1 MLTGFNGLPVVTE
14 MRITTGS
21 TASNVSTIY
30 GLLNAGDDVRVR
42 FVASIGGAIQ
52 QYLESTHFAAA
63 TFPFVTPVP

>member
-30 GLLNAGDDVRVR
+30 GLNAGDDVRVR

-63 TFPFVTPVP
+63 TFPSVTPVP